1 MLSDDMMKID
11 FPFSP
16 LSCVFEYND
25 PDDYF
30 DVSNHEVDR
39 PDDLEYE
46 VRDLMLFR
54 EIPQDAL
61 KHIFIASTTVV
72 KDFCSSP

>member
-11 FPFSP
+11 FPFSL

-46 VRDLMLFR
+46 VRDLLLFR
-54 EIPQDAL
+54 EMTQDAL
-61 KHIFIASTTVV
+61 KHIFLVANCGETLLV
-72 KDFCSSP
+72 